1 MMQSPADTAR
11 RAARADLLWKPRR
24 FWLRIRARSKLYL
37 AIYALLLPTVLGM
50 ALFNYYPK
58 LTVVKYSFYRWDVS
72 TTEEFRGL
80 RNFFDAFNDPI
91 FWQTFRVVGILL
103 AANLLKMWPSIIT
116 AIAIHRIRNER
127 WKYLYRVLFVV
138 PMVIPGLVW
147 LLIWKS
153 FYDPNVGIL
162 NVLLRGTGLMHVLH
176 WLDRTMPK
184 LAYVMIPSRIILVDN
199 LFGSVWGLI
208 VVGAVW
214 LSALAGW
221 RAIRRAWIW
230 WVVLLAAAG
239 LIWQTKPIY
248 LAMLPPL
255 IALALALR
263 QRGDICMSTAQ
274 WIGQS
279 ALVVACL
286 YIFTTMIWTVP
297 TEAFE
302 TGAPAWLGHSKLILP
317 AVMFWGFPYVGTFG
331 VLLYLAGL
339 ANISQDVYE
348 AAELDGAGS
357 LARIWH
363 IELPLIL
370 GQIRINLIFLTIG
383 TLLDYGFFLILL
395 GPDGGPGNVGL
406 VPGLYMYT
414 EAFVQSRYGY
424 ACTLGMVMFIMIL
437 ALTMIYQKYLKVE
450 Q

>member
-1 MMQSPADTAR
+1 
-11 RAARADLLWKPRR
+11 
-24 FWLRIRARSKLYL
+24 
-37 AIYALLLPTVLGM
+37 
-50 ALFNYYPK
+50 
-58 LTVVKYSFYRWDVS
+58 
-72 TTEEFRGL
+72 
-80 RNFFDAFNDPI
+80 
-91 FWQTFRVVGILL
+91 
-103 AANLLKMWPSIIT
+103 
-116 AIAIHRIRNER
+116 
-127 WKYLYRVLFVV
+127 VLFVV

-176 WLDRTMPK
+176 WLDRAMPA
-184 LAYVMIPSRIILVDN
+184 LARFLLPARMLMVDYV
-199 LFGSVWGLI
+199 FGSVWGLI
-208 VVGAVW
+208 VAGAVW

-221 RAIRRAWIW
+221 RAMRRAWVW
-230 WVVLLAAAG
+230 WCVLLATAA
-239 LIWQTKPIY
+239 LIWQTQPVY
-248 LAMLPPL
+248 LLLAAPL
-255 IALALALR
+255 VVLALILRRQGGAAL
-263 QRGDICMSTAQ
+263 TAAV
-274 WIGQS
+274 WIGQGM
-279 ALVVACL
+279 VAVAILC
-286 YIFTTMIWTVP
+286 IVTTMIWTVP

-302 TGAPAWLGHSKLILP
+302 TSAPAWLGHSKLILP
-317 AVMFWGFPYVGTFG
+317 AVIFWGFPYVGTFG

-357 LARIWH
+357 LARIRH

-424 ACTLGMVMFIMIL
+424 ACTLGMVMFVMIL
-437 ALTMIYQKYLKVE
+437 ALTVIYQKYLKVE